1 MTRSSKTFA
10 PKALAHDRSI
20 SRCVP
25 ILLLLRR
32 SYETEGELE
41 RRASADLASSVFPSS
56 VLPSRRNG
64 RDASL
69 KKVSSSLPCKHL
81 LDCHACADD
90 PSISSQNGFLG
101 WGDLSGQHLSHSF
114 EDELFEPLDD
124 DHFAA
129 EDQPEK
135 AKGATEDS
143 KVDALW
149 LRLVDRSLEMV
160 RIRPPSTLA
169 PPLQSVRLN
178 PLTHCLFHPHDPA
191 GR

>member
-1 MTRSSKTFA
+1 MRSDT
-10 PKALAHDRSI
+10 
-20 SRCVP
+20 
-25 ILLLLRR
+25 
-32 SYETEGELE
+32 
-41 RRASADLASSVFPSS
+41 ASASTATRERESSNGGRLLTWLRLFPSS

-129 EDQPEK
+129 EDQPKK

-169 PPLQSVRLN
+169 PPSPKCSTQPAD
-178 PLTHCLFHPHDPA
+178 PLPLPPSRFCRPQ
-191 GR
+191 R

>member
-1 MTRSSKTFA
+1 MCSDTAS
-10 PKALAHDRSI
+10 
-20 SRCVP
+20 
-25 ILLLLRR
+25 
-32 SYETEGELE
+32 
-41 RRASADLASSVFPSS
+41 ASADTRAGESSNDGRLLTWLPLPSSS

-69 KKVSSSLPCKHL
+69 KKVGPSTPRKHL
-81 LDCHACADD
+81 LDCYACADD

-124 DHFAA
+124 DHIAA
-129 EDQPEK
+129 EDQPKK
-135 AKGATEDS
+135 AKGASEDS

-169 PPLQSVRLN
+169 PPSPKCSTQPAD
-178 PLTHCLFHPHDPA
+178 PLPVSPLRSCRPP
-191 GR
+191 R